1 MKNLLWEFINEKSKA
16 LGMTQGQ
23 LEDASGVSHM
33 VLTAIKNGRTNIK
46 AATKQRLALAL
57 KCTARDIEDVIRRS
71 DQVLADGEKLE
82 KNKTDNLEEMM
93 QEKPYV
99 TPEPEEAYD
108 LTEEEKEPH
117 CPYDDPVEEPSAD
130 PQDKPWM
137 DEKQPPTELPG
148 SYIKGKIVP
157 APLPDVPKENPEK
170 KPYTKPEILASS
182 TKVDSPDCRKGK
194 PVPLPDVPKEN
205 PETAEATLIRQTV
218 EDAIV
223 VNASSLTGIIKT
235 PAEDKVNHPAHYTQG
250 AVECIDALEA
260 SMTPEE
266 FRGYLKGCQMKYVW
280 RYRMKGGVEDLKKA
294 RWYLDRLI
302 GKLEEVLK

>member
-23 LEDASGVSHM
+23 LEDASDVSHM

-57 KCTARDIEDVIRRS
+57 KCSTGDIEDVIRRS

-99 TPEPEEAYD
+99 TPEPGEAYD
-108 LTEEEKEPH
+108 LTEEEKESH

-130 PQDKPWM
+130 LQDKPWM

-157 APLPDVPKENPEK
+157 APLPDVPKENPE
-170 KPYTKPEILASS
+170 T
-182 TKVDSPDCRKGK
+182 T
-194 PVPLPDVPKEN
+194 
-205 PETAEATLIRQTV
+205 EATLIRQTV
-218 EDAIV
+218 KDIV

-235 PAEDKVNHPAHYTQG
+235 SAEDEVNHPSHYTQG

-266 FRGYLKGCQMKYVW
+266 FRGYLKGCQMKYMW
-280 RYRMKGGVEDLKKA
+280 RYRMKGGLKDLKKS
-294 RWYLDRLI
+294 RWYLDKLI
-302 GKLEEVLK
+302 SKVEGLLNE

>member
-33 VLTAIKNGRTNIK
+33 VLTAIKNGRTSIK

-57 KCTARDIEDVIRRS
+57 KCSTGDIEDVIRRS

-82 KNKTDNLEEMM
+82 KNTVDNLEEMM

-108 LTEEEKEPH
+108 LTEEEKELNG
-117 CPYDDPVEEPSAD
+117 VESFEDLKKKQHPEGGLHMYNVKCAPKMPD
-130 PQDKPWM
+130 IEIQEIVQDTSIQALVM
-137 DEKQPPTELPG
+137 DAVEKN
-148 SYIKGKIVP
+148 
-157 APLPDVPKENPEK
+157 AH
-170 KPYTKPEILASS
+170 
-182 TKVDSPDCRKGK
+182 
-194 PVPLPDVPKEN
+194 
-205 PETAEATLIRQTV
+205 
-218 EDAIV
+218 AISEV
-223 VNASSLTGIIKT
+223 IKT
-235 PAEDKVNHPAHYTQG
+235 PAVDNVNHPAHYTQG

>member
-57 KCTARDIEDVIRRS
+57 KCSTGDIEDVIRRS

-108 LTEEEKEPH
+108 LTEEEKELNG
-117 CPYDDPVEEPSAD
+117 VESFEEL
-130 PQDKPWM
+130 KK
-137 DEKQPPTELPG
+137 KQH
-148 SYIKGKIVP
+148 
-157 APLPDVPKENPEK
+157 PEGGLHLYNVRLQVA
-170 KPYTKPEILASS
+170 KPYLSDIKPPVA
-182 TKVDSPDCRKGK
+182 K
-194 PVPLPDVPKEN
+194 PYLPPQANDM
-205 PETAEATLIRQTV
+205 
-218 EDAIV
+218 
-223 VNASSLTGIIKT
+223 
-235 PAEDKVNHPAHYTQG
+235 VNHPAHYTQG

-280 RYRMKGGVEDLKKA
+280 RYRMKGGVEDLRKA